1 MRRQAVSAIGDAMAD
16 IGAREGI
23 AADHVV
29 KVVLEG
35 NTAMLAL
42 LSGRNYHLLL
52 QPSYWVRRIDCL
64 PDNPKD
70 LALSWGVHP
79 EAIIE
84 ILPPVAGFVG
94 SDLMAGVIA
103 TRLTETGS
111 GSLLIDFGGNSE
123 IALWDGKTLWATS
136 AAGGPAFEGCGI
148 SCGMPAESGA
158 IYRVCDQAGCEC
170 QSAKICGFADVGV
183 QQDAGIPTAPHGI
196 AGMNLEFRT
205 INGENPIGL
214 CGSGIVDL
222 VACLV
227 RSGKLTSTGRFAPD
241 VQQSGVAL
249 LDGERPL
256 KLTRRDV
263 DVFQRAKGA
272 ISAAVRVLLSMAGM
286 TSADLKHI
294 YVGGAFGHFLNKVN
308 AVSIGL
314 LPPVDC
320 DSIQLCGNTALAG
333 CEYLLMARDSVELP
347 RKIITNTKLINL
359 SQSSDF
365 ADFFLDGLYLSKWP
379 EGI

>member
-1 MRRQAVSAIGDAMAD
+1 
-16 IGAREGI
+16 
-23 AADHVV
+23 
-29 KVVLEG
+29 
-35 NTAMLAL
+35 
-42 LSGRNYHLLL
+42 
-52 QPSYWVRRIDCL
+52 
-64 PDNPKD
+64 
-70 LALSWGVHP
+70 VHP
-79 EAIIE
+79 EAVIE

-103 TRLTETGS
+103 TRLIETGS

-123 IALWDGKTLWATS
+123 IALWDGKSLWATS

-158 IYRVCDQAGCEC
+158 IYQVFEQAGCEC
-170 QSAKICGFADVGV
+170 QSAKTYGPASGGVGQGADILT
-183 QQDAGIPTAPHGI
+183 ASRGISGL
-196 AGMNLEFRT
+196 NLEFKS
-205 INGENPIGL
+205 INGENPMGF
-214 CGSGIVDL
+214 CGSGLVDL
-222 VACLV
+222 IACLV

-241 VQQSGVAL
+241 VHQSGFAL
-249 LDGERPL
+249 LNGERPL

-272 ISAAVRVLLSMAGM
+272 ISAAIRVLLSMARM
-286 TSADLKHI
+286 TSADLRHI

-314 LPPVDC
+314 LPPVEC
-320 DSIQLCGNTALAG
+320 NSIQLCGNTALAG
-333 CEYLLMARDSVELP
+333 CEYLLMARDSVEPARRLMAGT
-347 RKIITNTKLINL
+347 RLINL

-365 ADFFLDGLYLSKWP
+365 ADFFLDGLYLSRWP